1 MRDRVQINATQFL
14 IANILFV
21 GLGNLG
27 VLIDLLAMVREQR
40 NPQVYADLSI

>member
-1 MRDRVQINATQFL
+1 MRARVQINATQFP

-21 GLGNLG
+21 GLGNVG